1 MLAWCLLQTENAAM
15 KAELIALRRDTAAIG
30 SAAGVA
36 VEPVSAMLTGANG
49 PLVRPCLACYQR
61 VPIAQRGPECCFGGV
76 LNTMEIHEKTSSPGC
91 KDVSAPKAF
100 CTSSEC

>member
-76 LNTMEIHEKTSSPGC
+76 LNTIGNTRENKFTWLQGC
-91 KDVSAPKAF
+91 QRSKSLLHLK
-100 CTSSEC
+100 